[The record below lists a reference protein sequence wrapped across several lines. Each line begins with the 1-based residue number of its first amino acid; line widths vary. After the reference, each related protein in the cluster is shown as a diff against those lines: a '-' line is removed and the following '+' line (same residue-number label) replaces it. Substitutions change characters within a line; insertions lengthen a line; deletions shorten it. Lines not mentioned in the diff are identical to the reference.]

1 MSRDWN
7 AASYERVSGPQ
18 AAWAEAVL
26 ERLPLRGD
34 ETVLDAGCGS
44 GRVTAMLLERLPDGH
59 VVAVDAAPSMVEHAR
74 ATLPADRTTV
84 LCASLTELVL
94 DEPVDAVFSNAVFHW
109 IGDHELLFRR
119 LHDALKPGGR
129 LVAQCGG
136 KGNVRAFIG
145 LAADLAAEPPYAE
158 HLRGFR
164 RSHHFASPEE
174 TEPRLRAA
182 GFDEIECWL
191 HAASTELDEPLEFA
205 STVCL
210 REYLEALPEELREP
224 FAAEVVRRA
233 GEPVVV
239 DYVRLNI
246 DARRS
251 FVSP

>member
-1 MSRDWN
+1 MTRDWD
-7 AASYERVSGPQ
+7 AGTYDRVSTPQ
-18 AAWAEAVL
+18 AAWAEALL

-74 ATLPADRTTV
+74 AALPADRATV

-109 IGDHELLFRR
+109 VADHDLLFRR

-136 KGNVRAFIG
+136 KGNVAAFLG
-145 LAADLAAEPPYAE
+145 LATAVAAEAPYAQ
-158 HLRGFR
+158 HLRGFS
-164 RSHHFASPEE
+164 RSHHFESPED
-174 TEPRLRAA
+174 TEARLRAA
-182 GFDEIECWL
+182 AFDEIECWL
-191 HAASTELDEPLEFA
+191 QGASTELDEPLEFA

-210 REYLEALPEELREP
+210 REYLEALPEELRQP
-224 FAAEVVRRA
+224 FAAEVVRRS
-233 GEPVVV
+233 GDPLVLE
-239 DYVRLNI
+239 YVRLNI

-251 FVSP
+251 FVS